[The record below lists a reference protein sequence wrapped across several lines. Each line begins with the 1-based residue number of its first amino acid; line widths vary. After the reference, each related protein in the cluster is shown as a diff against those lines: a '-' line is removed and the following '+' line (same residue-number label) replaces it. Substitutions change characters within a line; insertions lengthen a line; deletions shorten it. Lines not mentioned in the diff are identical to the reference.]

1 MINNERKRRTAR
13 RSKRFLN
20 KIIMRALSSILILEN
35 RTKIEIISKE
45 GIEEVC
51 NNENKGK
58 FTQTI
63 RTLAMRGNLMKE
75 LGFLG
80 NSIAYH

>member
-1 MINNERKRRTAR
+1 M
-13 RSKRFLN
+13 
-20 KIIMRALSSILILEN
+20 EN

-51 NNENKGK
+51 YYENKGK
-58 FTQTI
+58 FTQI
-63 RTLAMRGNLMKE
+63 IGISAMRGNLMKE

-80 NSIAYH
+80 NSIAC